1 MTGICWAGTR
11 TYLNFRASPP
21 PGVVHISTINSI
33 TRSISHSNDISNF
46 TPILSF
52 TTTWLVPLI
61 LSAWQLS
68 LLGSGTTNAS
78 DALRLV
84 EPVYAK
90 RYTSISRCLQ
100 QFQKRHFHPY
110 SFCQIVNTTDRTH
123 RTTNAGTS
131 AASRIAAQCCHSSEE
146 RIALSAIWRDFQRN
160 RTKLRCG

>member
-1 MTGICWAGTR
+1 MDRLSLTVSWEYFADDWDLLGGDKDLSQFPR
-11 TYLNFRASPP
+11 TPPQPPQP

-78 DALRLV
+78 DALWLV
-84 EPVYAK
+84 EHVYAK
-90 RYTSISRCLQ
+90 RYTSISR
-100 QFQKRHFHPY
+100 
-110 SFCQIVNTTDRTH
+110 
-123 RTTNAGTS
+123 
-131 AASRIAAQCCHSSEE
+131 
-146 RIALSAIWRDFQRN
+146 
-160 RTKLRCG
+160 